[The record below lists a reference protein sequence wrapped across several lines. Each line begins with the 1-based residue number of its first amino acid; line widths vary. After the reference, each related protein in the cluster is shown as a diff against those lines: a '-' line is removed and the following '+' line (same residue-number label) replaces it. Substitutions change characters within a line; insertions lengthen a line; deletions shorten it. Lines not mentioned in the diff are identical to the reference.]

1 MKPLLILDLDET
13 LIYSTPKYSYKEQ
26 IYDFLIEEHY
36 YVKKRPYVDT
46 FLKNMSEHFE
56 LGVWTASTRDYAT
69 EIVNQLFIKNNLQL
83 VLFHSREKCTKQ
95 EYSRSLYDSFPQN
108 YYIKDLKKIKK
119 QFNLDKVLIVDDLPI
134 GLQRNYGN
142 LIKIEAYK
150 GDEFD
155 AELEHLEDYLLSI
168 KDLDNLRAIEK
179 RNWCQNMIKEQIK
192 SKKFK
197 F

>member
-13 LIYSTPKYSYKEQ
+13 LVYSIRQYSYKDQ
-26 IYDFLIEEHY
+26 GYDFLIENYY
-36 YVKKRPYVDT
+36 YVKKRPYVDN
-46 FLKNMSEHFE
+46 FLKNISEHFD
-56 LGVWTASTRDYAT
+56 LAVWTASTTDYAT
-69 EIVNQLFIKNNLQL
+69 EIVNQLFVKNDLKL
-83 VLFHSREKCTKQ
+83 ELFHSREKCTKK
-95 EYSRSLYDSFPQN
+95 EYPRSLYDSFPKS

-142 LIKIEAYK
+142 LIQIDAYK

-155 AELEHLEDYLLSI
+155 AELEHLEDYLFLI
-168 KDLDNLRAIEK
+168 KNNENLRTIEK
-179 RNWCQNMIKEQIK
+179 RNWCQNMLQEQIK
-192 SKKFK
+192 TKKFK